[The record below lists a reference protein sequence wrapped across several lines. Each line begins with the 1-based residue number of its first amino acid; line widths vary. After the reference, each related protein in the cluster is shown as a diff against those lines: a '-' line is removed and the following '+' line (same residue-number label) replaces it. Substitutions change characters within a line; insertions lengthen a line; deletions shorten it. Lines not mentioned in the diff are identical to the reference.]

1 MTHDVLRFSSRQI
14 LFEPRD
20 EKPGSS
26 MVLRVASSVTGAHL
40 AIAFIHS
47 QPSQLHSSFSSRVR
61 QADPLLPQQNMFRTF
76 DPDNDVSTSTQV
88 KSSVQRHIKQSINES
103 HPALTEA
110 ILDVLVP
117 KKPPLTQYKVGPHLM
132 LYCRGEEPVFFQQ
145 RDGPI
150 LPTLK
155 FVQKYPNLE
164 FTRVTADRGAIPFI
178 LGGAHIM
185 CPGLTSPGGEIPE
198 DGVEQDAQGFDVPG
212 LEAGRGVVIYAEGKE
227 HAIAVGVM
235 KLSSA
240 EIREKNK
247 GVGIEVAHHLGD
259 GLWNTSEI
267 Q

>member
-1 MTHDVLRFSSRQI
+1 MSEGRRGPHTYLLEVPHTSSATLLPTAPPETKRARQI
-14 LFEPRD
+14 GPTDRT
-20 EKPGSS
+20 SN
-26 MVLRVASSVTGAHL
+26 
-40 AIAFIHS
+40 
-47 QPSQLHSSFSSRVR
+47 SF
-61 QADPLLPQQNMFRTF
+61 NMFKKF

-103 HPALTEA
+103 HPALTEE
-110 ILDVLVP
+110 ILDVLIP

-155 FVQKYPNLE
+155 FVQKYPGLE
-164 FTRVTADRGAIPFI
+164 FTRVTCDQGAIPFI

-185 CPGLTSPGGEIPE
+185 CPGLTNPGGEMPE
-198 DGVEQDAQGFDVPG
+198 DGVEQDAQGFDMPG

-227 HAIAVGVM
+227 LPLAVGVM

-240 EIREKNK
+240 EM
-247 GVGIEVAHHLGD
+247 
-259 GLWNTSEI
+259 
-267 Q
+267 